1 MTYYTACSANL
12 TPPTPSPAT
21 RSLEDASSLAQ
32 QRADR
37 TKNMQSVWQSA
48 DGTTW
53 TLHSKYAPH

>member
-1 MTYYTACSANL
+1 MTYYTACASTM

-21 RSLEDASSLAQ
+21 RSLEDAQALAQ

-37 TKNMQSVWQSA
+37 TKNLQAVWQST

-53 TLHSKYAPH
+53 TLHSKYGPR